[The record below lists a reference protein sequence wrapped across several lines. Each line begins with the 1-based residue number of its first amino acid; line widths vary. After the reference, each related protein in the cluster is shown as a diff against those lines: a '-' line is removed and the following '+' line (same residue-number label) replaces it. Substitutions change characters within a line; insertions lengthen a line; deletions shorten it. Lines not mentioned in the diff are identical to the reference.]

1 MANYLKGIDA
11 IRRENVLKLMKDNG
25 LNRNGLADKTGI
37 SYSLL
42 GHYIGKNPTKKIGDE
57 IAAKIEKAFNKPS
70 HWLDNDQLGNAGI
83 QSNVVVGKIETDIQI
98 PIYAAYFCCGDG
110 NDADF
115 EELKGYRGFS
125 SDFFKTRNIKPDNFV
140 LVCAANDSMSPHIE
154 HKDEVGIDISDKE
167 IKDGEVYAILLDG
180 AKMFKQVF
188 VEAGGNLRLHS
199 FNPNYPDKL
208 ITPQNHN
215 SLIVVG
221 RKVYRAG

>member
-1 MANYLKGIDA
+1 MSMLIKNLEYLMYKKRISANQLQELTGVAQSTTTRILNGDTVNPRDDVLQKYADYFGYTVAQLRYDDI
-11 IRRENVLKLMKDNG
+11 ENGVKVSDVVG
-25 LNRNGLADKTGI
+25 AD
-37 SYSLL
+37 
-42 GHYIGKNPTKKIGDE
+42 
-57 IAAKIEKAFNKPS
+57 
-70 HWLDNDQLGNAGI
+70 
-83 QSNVVVGKIETDIQI
+83 NVVVGQVETDIQI
-98 PIYAAYFCCGDG
+98 PIYATYFCCGDG

-115 EELKGYRGFS
+115 EEIKGYRGFS
-125 SDFFKTRNIKPDNFV
+125 SDFFKTRNIKPENFV

-199 FNPNYPDKL
+199 FNPNYPDRL

-215 SLIVVG
+215 SLIIVG

>member
-1 MANYLKGIDA
+1 MSMLVKNLEFLMYKKHVSANQLQELTGVSQSTTTRILKGDTVNPRDDVLQKYADYFGYTVAQLRYDDI
-11 IRRENVLKLMKDNG
+11 ENGVKVSDVVG
-25 LNRNGLADKTGI
+25 VD
-37 SYSLL
+37 
-42 GHYIGKNPTKKIGDE
+42 
-57 IAAKIEKAFNKPS
+57 
-70 HWLDNDQLGNAGI
+70 
-83 QSNVVVGKIETDIQI
+83 NVVVGNIETDIQI

-125 SDFFKTRNIKPDNFV
+125 PDFFKTRNIKPDNFV

-208 ITPQNHN
+208 ITPENHN
-215 SLIVVG
+215 SLIIVG

>member
-1 MANYLKGIDA
+1 MSMLIKNLEYLMYKKRISANQLQELTGVAQSTTTRILNGDTVNPRDDVLQKYADYFGYTVAQLRYDDI
-11 IRRENVLKLMKDNG
+11 ENGVKVSDVVG
-25 LNRNGLADKTGI
+25 VD
-37 SYSLL
+37 
-42 GHYIGKNPTKKIGDE
+42 
-57 IAAKIEKAFNKPS
+57 
-70 HWLDNDQLGNAGI
+70 
-83 QSNVVVGKIETDIQI
+83 NVVVGKIETDIQI

-125 SDFFKTRNIKPDNFV
+125 PDFFKTRNIKPENFV

-154 HKDEVGIDISDKE
+154 HKDEVGIDVSDKE

-208 ITPQNHN
+208 ITPENHN
-215 SLIVVG
+215 SLIIVG

>member
-1 MANYLKGIDA
+1 MTPEIRLENLKKLVAKWKASGYAKSYAAISRKHPTVDA
-11 IRRENVLKLMKDNG
+11 SYISQLVNG
-25 LNRNGLADKTGI
+25 NRNFCERAARNLEESLGLEPFYFDKVVD
-37 SYSLL
+37 
-42 GHYIGKNPTKKIGDE
+42 GD
-57 IAAKIEKAFNKPS
+57 
-70 HWLDNDQLGNAGI
+70 
-83 QSNVVVGKIETDIQI
+83 NVVVGKIEADIQI

-110 NDADF
+110 NDSDF

-125 SDFFKTRNIKPDNFV
+125 PDFFKTRNIKPDNFV

-154 HKDEVGIDISDKE
+154 HKDEVGIDVSDKE

>member
-1 MANYLKGIDA
+1 MSMLIKNLEYLMYKKRISANQLQELTGVAQSTTTRILNGDTVNPRDDVLQKYADYFGYTVAQLRYDDI
-11 IRRENVLKLMKDNG
+11 ENGVKVSDVVG
-25 LNRNGLADKTGI
+25 VD
-37 SYSLL
+37 
-42 GHYIGKNPTKKIGDE
+42 
-57 IAAKIEKAFNKPS
+57 
-70 HWLDNDQLGNAGI
+70 
-83 QSNVVVGKIETDIQI
+83 NVVVGKIETDIQI
-98 PIYAAYFCCGDG
+98 PIYAAYFCCGEG

-208 ITPQNHN
+208 ITPENHN

>member
-1 MANYLKGIDA
+1 MLIKNLEYLMYKKRISANQLQELTGVAQSTTTRILNGDTVNPRDDVLQKYADYFGYTVAQLRYDDI
-11 IRRENVLKLMKDNG
+11 ENGVKVSDVVG
-25 LNRNGLADKTGI
+25 VD
-37 SYSLL
+37 
-42 GHYIGKNPTKKIGDE
+42 
-57 IAAKIEKAFNKPS
+57 
-70 HWLDNDQLGNAGI
+70 
-83 QSNVVVGKIETDIQI
+83 NVVVGKIETDIQI
-98 PIYAAYFCCGDG
+98 PIYAAYFCCGEG

-208 ITPQNHN
+208 ITPENHN

>member
-1 MANYLKGIDA
+1 MSMLIKNLEYLMYKKRISANQLQELTGVAQSTTTRILNGDTVNPRDDVLQKYADYFGYTVAQLRYDDI
-11 IRRENVLKLMKDNG
+11 ENGVKVSDVV
-25 LNRNGLADKTGI
+25 DV
-37 SYSLL
+37 
-42 GHYIGKNPTKKIGDE
+42 D
-57 IAAKIEKAFNKPS
+57 
-70 HWLDNDQLGNAGI
+70 
-83 QSNVVVGKIETDIQI
+83 NVVVGKIETDIQI

>member
-1 MANYLKGIDA
+1 MTPDIRLENLKKLVAKWKASGYAKSYAEISRKHPIVDA
-11 IRRENVLKLMKDNG
+11 SYISQLVNG
-25 LNRNGLADKTGI
+25 NRNFGERAARNLEESLGLEPFYFDKVI
-37 SYSLL
+37 DS
-42 GHYIGKNPTKKIGDE
+42 D
-57 IAAKIEKAFNKPS
+57 
-70 HWLDNDQLGNAGI
+70 
-83 QSNVVVGKIETDIQI
+83 NVVVGKIETDIQI

-154 HKDEVGIDISDKE
+154 HKDEVGIDVSDKE

>member
-1 MANYLKGIDA
+1 MSMLIKNLEYLMYKKHISANQLQELTGVAQSTTTRILNGDTVNPRDDVLQKYADYFGYTVAQLRYDDI
-11 IRRENVLKLMKDNG
+11 ENGVKVSDVVG
-25 LNRNGLADKTGI
+25 VD
-37 SYSLL
+37 
-42 GHYIGKNPTKKIGDE
+42 
-57 IAAKIEKAFNKPS
+57 
-70 HWLDNDQLGNAGI
+70 
-83 QSNVVVGKIETDIQI
+83 NVVVGQVETDIQI

-125 SDFFKTRNIKPDNFV
+125 PDFFKTRNIKPDNFV

-154 HKDEVGIDISDKE
+154 HKDEVGIDVSDKQ
-167 IKDGEVYAILLDG
+167 IRDGEVYAILLDG

>member
-1 MANYLKGIDA
+1 MSMLIKNLEYLMYKKRISANQLQELTGVAQSTTTRILNGDTVNPRDDVLQKYADYFGYTVAQLRYDDI
-11 IRRENVLKLMKDNG
+11 ENGVKVSDVVG
-25 LNRNGLADKTGI
+25 VD
-37 SYSLL
+37 
-42 GHYIGKNPTKKIGDE
+42 
-57 IAAKIEKAFNKPS
+57 
-70 HWLDNDQLGNAGI
+70 
-83 QSNVVVGKIETDIQI
+83 NVVVGKIETDIQI

-125 SDFFKTRNIKPDNFV
+125 PDFFKTRNIKPDNFV

-208 ITPQNHN
+208 ITPENHN

>member
-1 MANYLKGIDA
+1 MSMLIKNLEYLMYKKRISANQLQELTGVAQSTTTRILNGDTVNPRDDVLQKYADYFGYTVAQLRYDDI
-11 IRRENVLKLMKDNG
+11 ENGVKVSDVVG
-25 LNRNGLADKTGI
+25 VD
-37 SYSLL
+37 
-42 GHYIGKNPTKKIGDE
+42 
-57 IAAKIEKAFNKPS
+57 
-70 HWLDNDQLGNAGI
+70 
-83 QSNVVVGKIETDIQI
+83 NVVVGKIETDIQV

-208 ITPQNHN
+208 ITPENHN

>member
-1 MANYLKGIDA
+1 MSMLIKNLEYLMYKKRISANQLQELTGVAQSTTTRILNGDTVNPRDDVLQKYADYFGYTVAQLRYDDI
-11 IRRENVLKLMKDNG
+11 ENGVNVSDVV
-25 LNRNGLADKTGI
+25 DV
-37 SYSLL
+37 
-42 GHYIGKNPTKKIGDE
+42 D
-57 IAAKIEKAFNKPS
+57 
-70 HWLDNDQLGNAGI
+70 
-83 QSNVVVGKIETDIQI
+83 NVVVGKIETDIQI

-125 SDFFKTRNIKPDNFV
+125 PDFFKTRNIKPENFV

-208 ITPQNHN
+208 ITPENHN
-215 SLIVVG
+215 SLIIVG

>member
-1 MANYLKGIDA
+1 MSMLIKNLEYLMYKKRISANQLQELTGVAQSTTTRILNGDTVNPRDDVLQKYADYFGYTVAQLRYDDI
-11 IRRENVLKLMKDNG
+11 ENGVKVSDVVG
-25 LNRNGLADKTGI
+25 VD
-37 SYSLL
+37 
-42 GHYIGKNPTKKIGDE
+42 
-57 IAAKIEKAFNKPS
+57 
-70 HWLDNDQLGNAGI
+70 
-83 QSNVVVGKIETDIQI
+83 NVVVGKIETDIQI

-154 HKDEVGIDISDKE
+154 HKDEVGIDVSDKE

-208 ITPQNHN
+208 ITPENHN

>member
-1 MANYLKGIDA
+1 MSMLIKNLEYLMYKKRISANQLQELTGVAHSTSTRILNGDTVNPRDDVLQKYADYFGYTVAQLRYDDI
-11 IRRENVLKLMKDNG
+11 ENGVKVSDVVG
-25 LNRNGLADKTGI
+25 VD
-37 SYSLL
+37 
-42 GHYIGKNPTKKIGDE
+42 
-57 IAAKIEKAFNKPS
+57 
-70 HWLDNDQLGNAGI
+70 
-83 QSNVVVGKIETDIQI
+83 NVVVGKIETDIQI
-98 PIYAAYFCCGDG
+98 PIYAAYFCCGEG

>member
-1 MANYLKGIDA
+1 MSQLIKNLDYLMHKKRLSANQLQ
-11 IRRENVLKLMKDNG
+11 KL
-25 LNRNGLADKTGI
+25 TGI
-37 SYSLL
+37 SQSTTSRILN
-42 GHYIGKNPTKKIGDE
+42 GDTANPRDE
-57 IAAKIEKAFNKPS
+57 VLEKYGELFGYTVAQLRYDDIAGTNALADIEAT
-70 HWLDNDQLGNAGI
+70 
-83 QSNVVVGKIETDIQI
+83 SNVIVGEVETDIQI
-98 PIYAAYFCCGDG
+98 PIYAAYFCCGHG
-110 NDADF
+110 NEADF

-125 SDFFKTRNIKPDNFV
+125 SDFFKTRNIKPENFV